1 MKKGNVELEKNTANP
16 TLDLFN
22 VVYHGVGK
30 FVMTREDLKDLRSLI
45 DTVLGEESNASKN
58 FEMFK
63 RLLIGKLNEYWFSSG
78 CEQCTDNQKRVLQM
92 KQYLGEEQNE
102 KIKDW
107 IKGGQPLTEGDC
119 DFQEPSKKPSMTI
132 GCMECGN
139 NIKI

>member
-1 MKKGNVELEKNTANP
+1 MKKGNLEIKEDMDDSFVFRAN
-16 TLDLFN
+16 N
-22 VVYHGVGK
+22 YSVYRIGN
-30 FVMTREDLKDLRSLI
+30 MQDLKDLRSLI